1 MAIFDMHTLWSGKQ
15 FDLHSLLNGNR
26 FDLDALW
33 PAHQTKSN
41 QPRIRGGVHPEQRKE
56 ATADRPIDLGLPLP
70 PMLYLALQQHVG
82 KPAEPIVNVGD
93 RVLKGQL
100 LAVSQ
105 GLVSA
110 PIHAPTSGVV
120 ADVMDYP
127 SAHPSAL
134 PTPTLLL
141 EPDGEDRWI
150 ALPDKIDPFSLS
162 PEEISLRVGAA
173 GVVGLGGAAFPSAVK
188 LNLGRRTNIQ
198 TLLINGGECEPYLTC
213 DDRLMRERA
222 RVIVDG
228 ILIML
233 HGLGCQKAI
242 VGIEDNKLEAY
253 TTMRMAAAELS
264 DGKIDIALVPSFYP
278 MGWDK
283 QLIGYLTGKEVP
295 ADGRAT
301 DVGVLMHNVGT
312 AYAVQQAIRH
322 GRPLISRIVTVSGG
336 AVGSPRNVEALIG
349 TPLSSL
355 LAHCGYRPKDAFR
368 HVMGGP
374 MMGDALPHPNVPLV
388 KGACGIL
395 ALTREEVSAT
405 DAKPCIRCS
414 RCVTA
419 CPVGLQPLEMV
430 SRIRAGQLEASL
442 KFGMKDCIS
451 CGSCSY
457 VCPSEIP
464 LVHYFKYANGEL
476 LTRDQAN
483 HKAEQT
489 KKLAEEKLARLAR
502 QKQEAAAA
510 AAQRK
515 AAAKKPKITEEAA

>member
-1 MAIFDMHTLWSGKQ
+1 MSIFDIHALWSDKQ
-15 FDLHSLLNGNR
+15 FEVRSLLPANG
-26 FDLDALW
+26 FDLKALL
-33 PAHQTKSN
+33 QGN
-41 QPRIRGGVHPEQRKE
+41 QPKIRGGVHPEPRKE
-56 ATADRPIDLGLPLP
+56 ATADQPIDTNFPLP
-70 PMLYLALQQHVG
+70 PMLYLALWQHVG
-82 KPAEPIVNVGD
+82 KPAEPIVKVGD
-93 RVLKGQL
+93 KVLKGQL

-105 GLVSA
+105 GMVSA
-110 PIHAPTSGVV
+110 PIHAPTSGTVV
-120 ADVMDYP
+120 DMMDYP

-141 EPDGEDRWI
+141 EPDGEDRWME
-150 ALPDKIDPFSLS
+150 LPEKIDPFSLS

-188 LNLGRRTNIQ
+188 LNLGRRTKIQ

-222 RVIVDG
+222 RIIVDG

-233 HGLGCQKAI
+233 HGLGAQKAI

-253 TTMRMAAAELS
+253 TSMRMAADELS
-264 DGKIDIALVPSFYP
+264 AGKVEVARVPSFYP

-322 GRPLISRIVTVSGG
+322 GKPLISRIVTVSGG
-336 AVGSPRNVEALIG
+336 AVGSPRNIDAPIG
-349 TPLSSL
+349 TPLASL
-355 LAHCGYRPKDAFR
+355 LAHCGYRPDDTTR
-368 HVMGGP
+368 YVMGGP
-374 MMGDALPHPNVPLV
+374 MMGESLPHPNVPLV
-388 KGACGIL
+388 KGTCGIL
-395 ALTREEVSAT
+395 ALTQAEVSAT
-405 DAKPCIRCS
+405 NAKSCIRCS

-430 SRIRAGQLEASL
+430 ARIRAGQLEQSL
-442 KFGMKDCIS
+442 KFGLKDCIS

-489 KKLAEEKLARLAR
+489 KKLAEEKLARIER
-502 QKQEAAAA
+502 QKQDAAAA
-510 AAQRK
+510 AALRK

>member
-1 MAIFDMHTLWSGKQ
+1 MAIFDLHSLWSGKQIDLNALWSGKQ
-15 FDLHSLLNGNR
+15 FDITELLKR
-26 FDLDALW
+26 DK
-33 PAHQTKSN
+33 PK
-41 QPRIRGGVHPEQRKE
+41 IRGGVHPEPRKE
-56 ATADRPIDLGLPLP
+56 ATADRPIDTAFPMP
-70 PMLYLALQQHVG
+70 PMLYLALWQHVG
-82 KPAEPIVNVGD
+82 KPAEPVVKVGD

-105 GLVSA
+105 GAVSA
-110 PIHAPTSGVV
+110 PVHAPTSGLI
-120 ADVMDYP
+120 ADMMDYP

-141 EPDGEDRWI
+141 QPDGEDRWI
-150 ALPDKIDPFSLS
+150 NLPEKVDPFSLS

-173 GVVGLGGAAFPSAVK
+173 GIVGLGGAAFPSAVK
-188 LNLGRRTNIQ
+188 LNLGRRTKIQ

-222 RVIVDG
+222 RIVIDG

-233 HGLGCQKAI
+233 HGLGCNKAI

-253 TTMRMAAAELS
+253 TAMRMAAS
-264 DGKIDIALVPSFYP
+264 DLGGGKVEVSLVPSFYP

-283 QLIGYLTGKEVP
+283 ELIGYLTGKEVP

-312 AYAVQQAIRH
+312 AYAVQQAIRQ
-322 GRPLISRIVTVSGG
+322 GKPLISRIVTVSGG
-336 AVGSPRNVEALIG
+336 AVGSPRNIDAPIG
-349 TPLSSL
+349 TPLASL
-355 LAHCGYRPKDAFR
+355 LAHCGYRPEDTAR
-368 HVMGGP
+368 YVMGGP
-374 MMGDALPHPNVPLV
+374 MMGESLPHPNVPLV
-388 KGACGIL
+388 KGTCGIL
-395 ALTREEVSAT
+395 ALTHEEVSAT
-405 DAKPCIRCS
+405 NAKSCIRCS

-430 SRIRAGQLEASL
+430 ARIRAGQLEQSL
-442 KFGMKDCIS
+442 KFGLKDCIS

-489 KKLAEEKLARLAR
+489 KRLAEEKIARLAR
-502 QKQEAAAA
+502 QKEEAAAA

-515 AAAKKPKITEEAA
+515 SAAKKPRITEEAA